1 MIKHFRK
8 NIYSFYKMSQTNSNI
23 NLDQLIDFNSAA
35 GQSLYD
41 EPILVLIPLTN
52 NNEPEIV
59 KEVESIEKQALKLS
73 YQQEQNTNY

>member
-1 MIKHFRK
+1 MIIAYYNIYFEFLYYIMIKHFRK

-41 EPILVLIPLTN
+41 EPILVLI
-52 NNEPEIV
+52 
-59 KEVESIEKQALKLS
+59 Q
-73 YQQEQNTNY
+73 